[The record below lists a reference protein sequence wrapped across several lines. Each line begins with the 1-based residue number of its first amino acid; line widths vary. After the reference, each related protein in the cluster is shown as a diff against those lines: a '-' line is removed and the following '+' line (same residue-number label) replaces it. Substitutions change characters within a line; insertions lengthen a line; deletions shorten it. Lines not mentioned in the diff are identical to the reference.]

1 MANKINSI
9 ADLLKYVDPKD
20 QEELTQL
27 LTDGEPLWIPL
38 VGPQL
43 EAYNSPADVLF
54 YGGSAG
60 GG

>member
-1 MANKINSI
+1 MASKIDSI
-9 ADLLKYVDPKD
+9 AKLIKYVEPED
-20 QEELTQL
+20 QEELAQL

-43 EAYNSPADVLF
+43 EAYNSSADVLF